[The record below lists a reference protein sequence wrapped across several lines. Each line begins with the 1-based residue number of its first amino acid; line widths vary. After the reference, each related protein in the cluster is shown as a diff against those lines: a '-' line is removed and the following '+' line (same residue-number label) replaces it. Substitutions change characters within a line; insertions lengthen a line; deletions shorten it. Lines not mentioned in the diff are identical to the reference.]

1 MGARQ
6 RLTLLA
12 AASGAVLIV
21 LGRTAHGA
29 AEQLVQVPPQAWGL
43 SDLSNAVVAGTCTC
57 GALGALWHAVSA
69 LLALM
74 TCPGAND
81 PAAAPMRW
89 PPEPSRP
96 GERRRSDASSPP
108 RCSSPCPRR
117 RRWPARRPVA
127 GMTWDGAPPARRP
140 PHRRRSPRRRRR
152 RPISPRPALRPV
164 RATRRAQASQ
174 QTRHRRAA
182 RRRSPLPAPT
192 PHPPRAPLIPSRPA
206 RACGPS
212 PLTSCPPAPPPHR
225 SHRTGRPCT
234 APTPRPSA
242 PIPR

>member
-81 PAAAPMRW
+81 PGKRCRGGAYALAARALEAWGAPAVRRIVASALLVSLSSAPALATQETGGGDDLGW
-89 PPEPSRP
+89 RP
-96 GERRRSDASSPP
+96 TSSAPSSP
-108 RCSSPCPRR
+108 SSQSSTPS
-117 RRWPARRPVA
+117 
-127 GMTWDGAPPARRP
+127 PPATT
-140 PHRRRSPRRRRR
+140 
-152 RPISPRPALRPV
+152 
-164 RATRRAQASQ
+164 RA
-174 QTRHRRAA
+174 
-182 RRRSPLPAPT
+182 
-192 PHPPRAPLIPSRPA
+192 
-206 RACGPS
+206 
-212 PLTSCPPAPPPHR
+212 
-225 SHRTGRPCT
+225 
-234 APTPRPSA
+234 
-242 PIPR
+242 

>member
-81 PAAAPMRW
+81 PGKRCRGGAYALAARALEAWGAPAV
-89 PPEPSRP
+89 
-96 GERRRSDASSPP
+96 RRSAAFDSLPMSVCSPDVCDDVSDA
-108 RCSSPCPRR
+108 
-117 RRWPARRPVA
+117 VF
-127 GMTWDGAPPARRP
+127 
-140 PHRRRSPRRRRR
+140 PHRV
-152 RPISPRPALRPV
+152 L
-164 RATRRAQASQ
+164 Q
-174 QTRHRRAA
+174 
-182 RRRSPLPAPT
+182 L
-192 PHPPRAPLIPSRPA
+192 
-206 RACGPS
+206 
-212 PLTSCPPAPPPHR
+212 
-225 SHRTGRPCT
+225 
-234 APTPRPSA
+234 
-242 PIPR
+242 

>member
-12 AASGAVLIV
+12 AASGAILIV

-81 PAAAPMRW
+81 PDKRCRGGAYALAARALEAW
-89 PPEPSRP
+89 
-96 GERRRSDASSPP
+96 
-108 RCSSPCPRR
+108 
-117 RRWPARRPVA
+117 
-127 GMTWDGAPPARRP
+127 GAPAVRRIVA
-140 PHRRRSPRRRRR
+140 SALLV
-152 RPISPRPALRPV
+152 SLSSAPALV
-164 RATRRAQASQ
+164 R
-174 QTRHRRAA
+174 
-182 RRRSPLPAPT
+182 
-192 PHPPRAPLIPSRPA
+192 
-206 RACGPS
+206 CGS
-212 PLTSCPPAPPPHR
+212 S
-225 SHRTGRPCT
+225 
-234 APTPRPSA
+234 
-242 PIPR
+242 